1 MRGQETGGHHPR
13 PALRG
18 NAEQVRTIRTVKVP
32 QQVPEVA
39 ETVEDGPEAGEPRPD
54 TTGEERKA
62 RLWAHRGRA
71 ACGGAFL
78 EDRSESCHSTSEE
91 SLP

>member
-32 QQVPEVA
+32 QQVPEVT

-54 TTGEERKA
+54 TTGAQSEAVGAQRP
-62 RLWAHRGRA
+62 RSLWRRIF
-71 ACGGAFL
+71 GG
-78 EDRSESCHSTSEE
+78 
-91 SLP
+91 